1 MSRGH
6 RHVHPAPGGT
16 AESRRYR
23 ALAVAVEEL
32 LVENGVLTAGEI
44 ARQVA
49 AMDARTPARGAR
61 IVARAWTDAG
71 FRARLLAD
79 AGAAAEALDIPTDG
93 TPLVAVENT
102 PDAHNLV
109 VCTLC
114 SCYPR
119 AILGLP
125 PEWYKSAA
133 YRKRAIRE
141 PRAVLREF
149 GTVIPPGVAVRVHD
163 STADMRYLVVP
174 ERPAGA
180 EGWPEADLA
189 RLVSRDSMIGAARA
203 RDPVSV
209 ARPRA
214 G

>member
-1 MSRGH
+1 MTGR
-6 RHVHPAPGGT
+6 RHVHDRSPRPP
-16 AESRRYR
+16 SRRHR
-23 ALAVAVEEL
+23 ALAAAVEAL
-32 LVENGVLTAGEI
+32 LVEKGVLTAEEM

-61 IVARAWTDAG
+61 MVARAWTDPGYA
-71 FRARLLAD
+71 ARLRAD
-79 AGAAAEALDIPTDG
+79 AAAAAEELDVPTDG

-102 PDAHNLV
+102 PDTHNIV

-125 PEWYKSAA
+125 PDWYKTHE
-133 YRKRAIRE
+133 YRRRAVRE

-149 GTVIPPGVAVRVHD
+149 GLDLPAGIAVRVHD

-174 ERPAGA
+174 ERPAGTA
-180 EGWPEADLA
+180 GWTADRLA
-189 RLVSRDSMIGAARA
+189 RLVTRDSMIGVSRA
-203 RDPVSV
+203 RE
-209 ARPRA
+209 A
-214 G
+214 GALDN